1 MSSPCWT
8 REQTTYANTD
18 NFFANYSGDFSQRFD
33 TIKQLERWELV
44 QRSNRIRAAGE
55 AENLTQR

>member
-1 MSSPCWT
+1 MSSSCWT
-8 REQTTYANTD
+8 RGQTTYANTD
-18 NFFANYSGDFSQRFD
+18 NFFANYSGDFWQRFD

-44 QRSNRIRAAGE
+44 QRSNRFRAAGE